1 MLNETAELPLESW
14 SFNRTQNLCLWR
26 APKFKE
32 TRKGDKTQ
40 RLKRKKKIFPHSHYT
55 IKYT

>member
-40 RLKRKKKIFPHSHYT
+40 RLKRKKKNLSSFSLH
-55 IKYT
+55 

>member
-40 RLKRKKKIFPHSHYT
+40 RLKRKKKKSFLILIT
-55 IKYT
+55 LKYT